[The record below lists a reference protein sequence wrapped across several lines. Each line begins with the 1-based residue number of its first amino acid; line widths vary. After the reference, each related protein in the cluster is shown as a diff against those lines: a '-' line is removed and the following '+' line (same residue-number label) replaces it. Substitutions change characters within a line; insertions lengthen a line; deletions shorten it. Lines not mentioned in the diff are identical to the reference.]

1 VELLKVLNQLDPASA
16 IQHVEKMQRRIPEGV
31 LSEYIKA
38 IVGMSLRSSWAA
50 RARESR
56 AARAEARTTDND
68 AGEWSAGV
76 GAGVGAGA
84 GAGASGS
91 THGYQ
96 DPMFVTMAEP
106 STRSEIWATLR
117 VLAGAYVFLLVIT
130 TIIEER
136 GMTRGVK
143 PSSISQA
150 DKVRAQPG
158 QGFRFRVSV

>member
-1 VELLKVLNQLDPASA
+1 MELLKVLNQLDPASA

-38 IVGMSLRSSWAA
+38 IVGMSLRSSCAA

-91 THGYQ
+91 THGY
-96 DPMFVTMAEP
+96 
-106 STRSEIWATLR
+106 
-117 VLAGAYVFLLVIT
+117 
-130 TIIEER
+130 
-136 GMTRGVK
+136 
-143 PSSISQA
+143 
-150 DKVRAQPG
+150 
-158 QGFRFRVSV
+158 